1 MRVQGRASAERQVG
15 GSENLGQHSAAGPTS
30 RERVPHVPPPQYGV
44 QQTVRTRLCT
54 RPATKRQP
62 WRTCCKGCGLDRGQ
76 HDHECIV
83 RHGGSS
89 SGNSSNLQPPAPGA
103 PDSDTEEDEVAAPQA
118 PAAAAKAASAQSEA
132 AASPPAAPVAPV
144 VPRAVLLFAPGAG
157 GGTAA
162 MAKADLHPQLERHGI
177 SVWRLDEAG
186 QCKWATNSPGCTTNV
201 G

>member
-1 MRVQGRASAERQVG
+1 M
-15 GSENLGQHSAAGPTS
+15 
-30 RERVPHVPPPQYGV
+30 
-44 QQTVRTRLCT
+44 
-54 RPATKRQP
+54 
-62 WRTCCKGCGLDRGQ
+62 
-76 HDHECIV
+76 

-162 MAKADLHPQLERHGI
+162 MAKADLHPQLKRHGI